1 MSQDRPRKSS
11 EVISLLDVRRR
22 LEAEKE
28 DAVAPI
34 RAAFMEEL
42 GELFE
47 DYLEEV
53 RAATDNDPDKAV
65 EELMAACS
73 TVLALA
79 AEEYYDDVE
88 EQVDFIDSVAEI
100 ATELLGDEDMQG
112 ELFEDED

>member
-1 MSQDRPRKSS
+1 MSLDHPRKSP
-11 EVISLLDVRRR
+11 EVISLADVRRR

-34 RAAFMEEL
+34 RMAFMEEL

-53 RAATDNDPDKAV
+53 RAATNDDPDKAV

-79 AEEYYDDVE
+79 AEEYFEDVDA
-88 EQVDFIDSVAEI
+88 QVDFIDTVAEI
-100 ATELLGDEDMQG
+100 ASELVSEDSAQG